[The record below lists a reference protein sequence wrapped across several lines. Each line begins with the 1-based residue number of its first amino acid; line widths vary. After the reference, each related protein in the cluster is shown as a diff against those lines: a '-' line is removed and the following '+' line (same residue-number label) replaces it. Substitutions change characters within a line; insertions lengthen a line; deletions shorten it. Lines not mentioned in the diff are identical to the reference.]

1 MPLAFERW
9 RVAIGPGAERACL
22 PAEWSDALVTIEQ
35 GTLQVEGNA
44 GARCT
49 FGPGDM
55 LVLPWLQAHA
65 LRNVGTDEVVLRAVR
80 RAAHGPVADLG
91 DGG

>member
-1 MPLAFERW
+1 MPRAFERW
-9 RVAIGPGAERACL
+9 RVAIGPGAEHACA
-22 PAEWSDALVTIEQ
+22 PDEWSDALVTIER
-35 GTLQVEGNA
+35 GTLQVECSA

-49 FGPGDM
+49 FGRGDI
-55 LVLPWLQAHA
+55 LGLAWLQAQA
-65 LRNVGTDEVVLRAVR
+65 LRNVGADEVVLRAVR